1 LCRIDYG
8 KIKKISSQNS
18 FNEQRGKTS
27 ESIAQVSLAKNTQ
40 PTIKNNKN
48 NNPYVEKKT
57 ILNWK

>member
-1 LCRIDYG
+1 M
-8 KIKKISSQNS
+8 S
-18 FNEQRGKTS
+18 RGEKTS